1 MTKVFILL
9 VVLFV
14 VLAAC
19 DKTDTAPNGY
29 SFYLSFVD
37 NEGNDL
43 VEGIE
48 TTLDDTGSPIVQKD
62 KYTYKFL
69 DSKDNS
75 SKRHFIRLEN
85 VDGYNA
91 LYITEILWDGSSED
105 IDKALTHKLFC
116 PYIFG
121 DEKAHTII
129 AHWKFSNQD
138 KRICLVRLTLDGVN
152 ARIVESKD
160 RYNPLVIVTL
170 NK

>member
-1 MTKVFILL
+1 MARVFILL
-9 VVLFV
+9 VL
-14 VLAAC
+14 LLGTLGAC

-29 SFYLSFVD
+29 FFYLSFVD
-37 NEGNDL
+37 NEGHDL

-48 TTLDDTGSPIVQKD
+48 TTLDDTGSPIVQK
-62 KYTYKFL
+62 KEYTYEFL
-69 DSKDNS
+69 NSKDNS
-75 SKRHFIRLEN
+75 SKRHSIRLEK
-85 VDGYNA
+85 VEGYNA
-91 LYITEILWDGSSED
+91 LYISEVLWDGSCLEIHKS
-105 IDKALTHKLFC
+105 LTHKLSC

-121 DEKAHTII
+121 DEKAHTIV

-138 KRICLVRLTLDGVN
+138 KRICLVRLTLDGVD